1 VKQPHVP
8 IAGLM
13 AAVAAVAVN
22 LAVMRSY
29 DPTKLDALP
38 HFFFAFGVVPIASI
52 LILVALFSA
61 PILLRGGWLSP
72 FVIGFEASGW
82 AVVFAFITW
91 YSIATSAVMGHLG
104 AIGTLISPVISP
116 YVDQSPSL
124 AAACVELGFAT
135 ILFSLPQL
143 LLAVLG
149 GWLARKSGLTVRFEH
164 RRR

>member
-1 VKQPHVP
+1 MKRPRVP

-22 LAVMRSY
+22 LSVMRSFATT
-29 DPTKLDALP
+29 PNSLP
-38 HFFFAFGVVPIASI
+38 HFFFACGVLPIASI

-61 PILLRGGWLSP
+61 PNLLRGGWLSP

-82 AVVFAFITW
+82 AAVFAFIT
-91 YSIATSAVMGHLG
+91 YCSIATSAVIGHAG
-104 AIGTLISPVISP
+104 AIAAPIRPFISP
-116 YVDQSPSL
+116 YVDHSPSL

-143 LLAVLG
+143 LLALLG

-164 RRR
+164 RRN